1 MNTSR
6 LNSEMLR
13 SLQQTQTP
21 LNSLYFS
28 EFNLNI
34 LQKAIREKFRSSTG
48 GIAID
53 YQDPSDL
60 LTIMRAVFVDNSC
73 DPYGDVCKQIQQMN
87 DVVIKTAINQINTG
101 VSQYLGYIKDIVTPV
116 QPLSNPTNTCTYG
129 NKIGDQQTGI

>member
-6 LNSEMLR
+6 LNSEMLK

-28 EFNLNI
+28 EFNLNL
-34 LQKAIREKFRSSTG
+34 LQKAIREKFKKLTG

-60 LTIMRAVFVDNSC
+60 LAIMRAVFVDNSR
-73 DPYGDVCKQIQQMN
+73 DPYGDVCNQVQQMN
-87 DVVIKTAINQINTG
+87 EVVIKTAINQINTG
-101 VSQYLGYIKDIVTPV
+101 VSQYLGYIKDIGTPV
-116 QPLSNPTNTCTYG
+116 QPLSNPINTSTHG
-129 NKIGDQQTGI
+129 NKLGDQQIGI